1 MKTKTKI
8 IIFLSVITIIL
19 AAIIGG
25 RAIIAQKIS
34 VKIAESK
41 KAPVGVIATKV
52 KYSQFYNQ
60 IESFGTAISNQSYS
74 IRIKKDNLVS
84 SVNFDSYPYVK
95 KGTVI
100 ATLVNNEKI
109 IAPFDGRI
117 GKREITPG
125 ILGGEN
131 SIIANLDDIKFLKLD
146 IKLPENYLG
155 VIKQG
160 LKAEVSTD
168 AFPKIFKGIIETIS
182 SRVDP
187 TTRSILVQA
196 KIQNENEEL
205 IPGMLLNAKVIFN
218 EKQSQGDFSIS
229 FTAFSGSNYTIKI
242 YNAAGQ
248 LIYEDELANQNQSGK
263 IINDIHLGELA
274 SGVYNLLLSDGKTE
288 SSKKIIIRN

>member
-41 KAPVGVIATKV
+41 KAPVGVIATKA

-160 LKAEVSTD
+160 LKVEVSTD

-218 EKQSQGDFSIS
+218 EKQSLGVPEEALLIQGDDKYIYKITNNEIAQAKVAIGRRNFGKVEIL
-229 FTAFSGSNYTIKI
+229 SGLNENDLILAEGTNKVRPKSKVKI
-242 YNAAGQ
+242 
-248 LIYEDELANQNQSGK
+248 
-263 IINDIHLGELA
+263 
-274 SGVYNLLLSDGKTE
+274 VKTVD
-288 SSKKIIIRN
+288 

>member
-160 LKAEVSTD
+160 LKVEVSTD

-218 EKQSQGDFSIS
+218 EKQSLGVPEEALLIQGDDKYIYKITNNEIAQAKVAIGRRNFGKVEIL
-229 FTAFSGSNYTIKI
+229 SGLNE
-242 YNAAGQ
+242 ND
-248 LIYEDELANQNQSGK
+248 LILAEGTN
-263 IINDIHLGELA
+263 
-274 SGVYNLLLSDGKTE
+274 
-288 SSKKIIIRN
+288 

>member
-160 LKAEVSTD
+160 LKVEVSTD

-218 EKQSQGDFSIS
+218 EKQSLGVPEEALLIQGNDKYIYKINNNEIAQAKVAIGRRNFGKVEIL
-229 FTAFSGSNYTIKI
+229 SGLNENDLILAEGTNKVRPKSKVKI
-242 YNAAGQ
+242 
-248 LIYEDELANQNQSGK
+248 
-263 IINDIHLGELA
+263 
-274 SGVYNLLLSDGKTE
+274 VKTVD
-288 SSKKIIIRN
+288 

>member
-160 LKAEVSTD
+160 LKVEVSTD

-218 EKQSQGDFSIS
+218 EKQSLGVPEEALLIQGDDKYIYKINNNEIVQAKVAIS
-229 FTAFSGSNYTIKI
+229 RRNFGKVEILSGLNENDLILAEGTNKVRPKSKVKI
-242 YNAAGQ
+242 
-248 LIYEDELANQNQSGK
+248 
-263 IINDIHLGELA
+263 
-274 SGVYNLLLSDGKTE
+274 VKTVD
-288 SSKKIIIRN
+288 

>member
-8 IIFLSVITIIL
+8 IIFLSVVTLIL

-34 VKIAESK
+34 VKVAEMK

-52 KYSQFYNQ
+52 KYSEFYNQ
-60 IESFGTAISNQSYS
+60 IESFGTAISNQSFS
-74 IRIKKDNLVS
+74 IRIKKDNLIS

-95 KGTVI
+95 KGSVI
-100 ATLVNNEKI
+100 ATLSNDEKI

-155 VIKQG
+155 VIKRG
-160 LKAEVSTD
+160 LKVEVSTD
-168 AFPKIFKGIIETIS
+168 AFTKIFKGKIETIS

-196 KIQNENEEL
+196 KINNDSEEL
-205 IPGMLLNAKVIFN
+205 IPGMLLNVKVIFN
-218 EKQSQGDFSIS
+218 EKQSLGVPEEALLIQGDDKFIYKINNNEITQAKVNIGRRN
-229 FTAFSGSNYTIKI
+229 FGKVEILSGLNENDLILAEGTNKVRPKSKVKI
-242 YNAAGQ
+242 
-248 LIYEDELANQNQSGK
+248 
-263 IINDIHLGELA
+263 
-274 SGVYNLLLSDGKTE
+274 VKTVD
-288 SSKKIIIRN
+288 

>member
-100 ATLVNNEKI
+100 ASLVNNEKI

-160 LKAEVSTD
+160 LKVEVSTD

-218 EKQSQGDFSIS
+218 EKQSLGVPEEALLIQGDDKYIYKINNNEIAQAKVAIGRRNFGKVEIV
-229 FTAFSGSNYTIKI
+229 SGLNENDLILAEGTNKVRPKSKVKI
-242 YNAAGQ
+242 
-248 LIYEDELANQNQSGK
+248 
-263 IINDIHLGELA
+263 
-274 SGVYNLLLSDGKTE
+274 VKTVD
-288 SSKKIIIRN
+288 

>member
-160 LKAEVSTD
+160 LKVEVSTD

-218 EKQSQGDFSIS
+218 EKQSLGVPEEALLIQGDDKYIYKINNNEIAQTKVAIGRRNFGKVEIL
-229 FTAFSGSNYTIKI
+229 SGLNENDLILAEGTNKVRPKSKVKI
-242 YNAAGQ
+242 
-248 LIYEDELANQNQSGK
+248 
-263 IINDIHLGELA
+263 
-274 SGVYNLLLSDGKTE
+274 VKTVD
-288 SSKKIIIRN
+288 

>member
-8 IIFLSVITIIL
+8 IIFLSVVTIIL

-160 LKAEVSTD
+160 LKVEVSTD
-168 AFPKIFKGIIETIS
+168 AFPKVFKGIIETIS

-218 EKQSQGDFSIS
+218 EKQSLGVPEEALLIQGDDKYI
-229 FTAFSGSNYTIKI
+229 YKI
-242 YNAAGQ
+242 NNNEIVQAKVAIG
-248 LIYEDELANQNQSGK
+248 
-263 IINDIHLGELA
+263 
-274 SGVYNLLLSDGKTE
+274 
-288 SSKKIIIRN
+288 IRNFGKVEILSGLNENDLILAEGTNKVRPKSKVKIVKTVD

>member
-160 LKAEVSTD
+160 LKVEVSTD
-168 AFPKIFKGIIETIS
+168 AFPKVFKGIIETIS

-218 EKQSQGDFSIS
+218 EKQSLGVPEEALLIQGDDKYIYKINNNEIAQAKVAIGRRNFGKVEIL
-229 FTAFSGSNYTIKI
+229 SGLNENDLILAEGTNKVRPKSKVKI
-242 YNAAGQ
+242 
-248 LIYEDELANQNQSGK
+248 
-263 IINDIHLGELA
+263 
-274 SGVYNLLLSDGKTE
+274 VKTVD
-288 SSKKIIIRN
+288 

>member
-84 SVNFDSYPYVK
+84 SVNFYSYPYVK

-100 ATLVNNEKI
+100 ASLVNNEKI

-155 VIKQG
+155 VIKQR
-160 LKAEVSTD
+160 LKVEVSTD

-218 EKQSQGDFSIS
+218 EKQSLGVPEEALLIQGDDKYIYKINNNEIAQAKVAIGRRNFGKVEIL
-229 FTAFSGSNYTIKI
+229 SGLNENDLILAEGTNKVRPKSKVKI
-242 YNAAGQ
+242 
-248 LIYEDELANQNQSGK
+248 
-263 IINDIHLGELA
+263 
-274 SGVYNLLLSDGKTE
+274 VKTVD
-288 SSKKIIIRN
+288 

>member
-8 IIFLSVITIIL
+8 IIFLSVITFIL

-160 LKAEVSTD
+160 LKVEVSTD

-218 EKQSQGDFSIS
+218 EKQSLGVPEEALLIQGDDKYIYKINNNEIAQAKVAIGRRNFGKVEIL
-229 FTAFSGSNYTIKI
+229 SGLNENDLILAEGTNKVRPKSKVKI
-242 YNAAGQ
+242 
-248 LIYEDELANQNQSGK
+248 
-263 IINDIHLGELA
+263 
-274 SGVYNLLLSDGKTE
+274 VKTVD
-288 SSKKIIIRN
+288 

>member
-160 LKAEVSTD
+160 LKVEVSTD
-168 AFPKIFKGIIETIS
+168 AFPKIFKGTIETIS

-196 KIQNENEEL
+196 KINNDGEEL
-205 IPGMLLNAKVIFN
+205 IPGMLLNVKVIFN
-218 EKQSQGDFSIS
+218 EKQSLGVPEEALLIQGDDKFI
-229 FTAFSGSNYTIKI
+229 YKI
-242 YNAAGQ
+242 NNNEITQAKVNIGRRNFGKVEILYGLNEND
-248 LIYEDELANQNQSGK
+248 LILAEGTNKVRPKSKVK
-263 IINDIHLGELA
+263 I
-274 SGVYNLLLSDGKTE
+274 VKTVD
-288 SSKKIIIRN
+288 

>member
-84 SVNFDSYPYVK
+84 SVNFDSYPYIK

-160 LKAEVSTD
+160 LKVEVSTD

-218 EKQSQGDFSIS
+218 EKQSLGVPEEALLIQGDDKYIYKINNNEIAQTKVAIGRRNFGKVEIL
-229 FTAFSGSNYTIKI
+229 SGLNENDLILAEGTNKVRPKSKVKI
-242 YNAAGQ
+242 
-248 LIYEDELANQNQSGK
+248 
-263 IINDIHLGELA
+263 
-274 SGVYNLLLSDGKTE
+274 VKTVD
-288 SSKKIIIRN
+288 

>member
-8 IIFLSVITIIL
+8 IIFLAVITIIL

-160 LKAEVSTD
+160 LKVEVSTD

-218 EKQSQGDFSIS
+218 EKQSLGVPEEALLIQGDDKYIYKINNNEIAQAKVAIGRRNFGKVEIL
-229 FTAFSGSNYTIKI
+229 SGLNENDLILAEGTNKVRPKSKVKI
-242 YNAAGQ
+242 
-248 LIYEDELANQNQSGK
+248 
-263 IINDIHLGELA
+263 
-274 SGVYNLLLSDGKTE
+274 VKTVD
-288 SSKKIIIRN
+288 

>member
-25 RAIIAQKIS
+25 RAIIALKIS

-41 KAPVGVIATKV
+41 KARVGVIATKV
-52 KYSQFYNQ
+52 RYSQFYNQ

-160 LKAEVSTD
+160 LKVEVSTD

-218 EKQSQGDFSIS
+218 EKQSLGVPEEALLIQGDDKYIYKINNNEIVQAKVAIGRRNFGKVEIL
-229 FTAFSGSNYTIKI
+229 SGLNENDLILAEGTNKVRPKSKVKI
-242 YNAAGQ
+242 
-248 LIYEDELANQNQSGK
+248 
-263 IINDIHLGELA
+263 
-274 SGVYNLLLSDGKTE
+274 VKTVD
-288 SSKKIIIRN
+288 

>member
-160 LKAEVSTD
+160 LKVEVSTD

-205 IPGMLLNAKVIFN
+205 IPGMLLNVKVIFN
-218 EKQSQGDFSIS
+218 EKQSLGVPEEALLIQGDDKYI
-229 FTAFSGSNYTIKI
+229 YKI
-242 YNAAGQ
+242 NNNEIVQAKVAIG
-248 LIYEDELANQNQSGK
+248 
-263 IINDIHLGELA
+263 
-274 SGVYNLLLSDGKTE
+274 
-288 SSKKIIIRN
+288 IRNFGKVEILSGLNENDLILAEGTNKVRPKSKVKIVKTVD

>member
-160 LKAEVSTD
+160 LKVEVSTD
-168 AFPKIFKGIIETIS
+168 AFPKVFKGIIETIS
-182 SRVDP
+182 TRVDP

-205 IPGMLLNAKVIFN
+205 IPGMLLNAKVISN
-218 EKQSQGDFSIS
+218 EKQSLGVPEEALLIQGDDKYIYKINNNEIAQIKVAIGRRNFGKVEIL
-229 FTAFSGSNYTIKI
+229 SGLNENDLILAEGTNKVRPKSKVKI
-242 YNAAGQ
+242 
-248 LIYEDELANQNQSGK
+248 
-263 IINDIHLGELA
+263 
-274 SGVYNLLLSDGKTE
+274 VKTVD
-288 SSKKIIIRN
+288 

>member
-160 LKAEVSTD
+160 LKVEVSTD
-168 AFPKIFKGIIETIS
+168 AFPKVFKGIIETIS

-218 EKQSQGDFSIS
+218 EKQSLGVPEEALLIQGDDKYIYKITNNEIVQTKVAIGRRNFGKVEIL
-229 FTAFSGSNYTIKI
+229 SGLNENDLILAEGTNKVRPKSKVKI
-242 YNAAGQ
+242 
-248 LIYEDELANQNQSGK
+248 
-263 IINDIHLGELA
+263 
-274 SGVYNLLLSDGKTE
+274 VKTVD
-288 SSKKIIIRN
+288 

>member
-160 LKAEVSTD
+160 LKVEVSTD
-168 AFPKIFKGIIETIS
+168 AFPTIFKGIIETIS

-196 KIQNENEEL
+196 KIQNQNEEL
-205 IPGMLLNAKVIFN
+205 IPGMLLNAKVIFS
-218 EKQSQGDFSIS
+218 EKQSLGVPEEALLIQGDDKYIYKINNNEIAQAKVAIGRRNFGKVEIL
-229 FTAFSGSNYTIKI
+229 SGLNENDLILAEGTNKVRPKSKVKI
-242 YNAAGQ
+242 
-248 LIYEDELANQNQSGK
+248 
-263 IINDIHLGELA
+263 
-274 SGVYNLLLSDGKTE
+274 VKTVD
-288 SSKKIIIRN
+288 

>member
-41 KAPVGVIATKV
+41 KAPVSVIATKV

-160 LKAEVSTD
+160 LKVEVSTD

-218 EKQSQGDFSIS
+218 EKQSLGVPEEALLIQGDDKYIYKINNNEIVQAKVAIGRRNFGKVEIL
-229 FTAFSGSNYTIKI
+229 SGLNENDLILAEGTNKVRPKSKVKI
-242 YNAAGQ
+242 
-248 LIYEDELANQNQSGK
+248 
-263 IINDIHLGELA
+263 
-274 SGVYNLLLSDGKTE
+274 VKTVD
-288 SSKKIIIRN
+288 

>member
-160 LKAEVSTD
+160 LKVEVSTD

-196 KIQNENEEL
+196 KIQNQNEEL

-218 EKQSQGDFSIS
+218 EKQSLGVPEEALLIQGDDKYIYKINNNEIVQAKVAIGRRNFGKVEIL
-229 FTAFSGSNYTIKI
+229 SGLNENDLILAEGTNKVRPKSKVKI
-242 YNAAGQ
+242 
-248 LIYEDELANQNQSGK
+248 
-263 IINDIHLGELA
+263 
-274 SGVYNLLLSDGKTE
+274 VKTVD
-288 SSKKIIIRN
+288 

>member
-160 LKAEVSTD
+160 LKVEVSTD

-205 IPGMLLNAKVIFN
+205 IPGMLLNGKVIFN
-218 EKQSQGDFSIS
+218 EKQSLGVPEEALLIQGDDKYIYKITNDEIAQTKVAIGRRNFGKVEIV
-229 FTAFSGSNYTIKI
+229 SGLNENDLILAEGTNKVRPKSKVKI
-242 YNAAGQ
+242 
-248 LIYEDELANQNQSGK
+248 
-263 IINDIHLGELA
+263 
-274 SGVYNLLLSDGKTE
+274 VKTVD
-288 SSKKIIIRN
+288 

>member
-41 KAPVGVIATKV
+41 KAPVGVIATKA

-74 IRIKKDNLVS
+74 IRIKKDNLVN

-160 LKAEVSTD
+160 LKVEVSTD

-205 IPGMLLNAKVIFN
+205 IPGMLLNGKVIFN
-218 EKQSQGDFSIS
+218 EKQSLGVPEEALLIQGDDKYIYKINNNEIAQAKVAIGRRNFGKVEIL
-229 FTAFSGSNYTIKI
+229 SGLDENDLILAEGTNKVRPKSKVKI
-242 YNAAGQ
+242 
-248 LIYEDELANQNQSGK
+248 
-263 IINDIHLGELA
+263 
-274 SGVYNLLLSDGKTE
+274 VKTVD
-288 SSKKIIIRN
+288 

>member
-160 LKAEVSTD
+160 LKVEVSTD

-218 EKQSQGDFSIS
+218 EKQSLGVPEEALLIQGDDKYIYKITNNEIAQAKVAIGRRNFGKVEIV
-229 FTAFSGSNYTIKI
+229 SGLNENDLILAEGTNKVRPKSKVKI
-242 YNAAGQ
+242 
-248 LIYEDELANQNQSGK
+248 
-263 IINDIHLGELA
+263 
-274 SGVYNLLLSDGKTE
+274 VKTVD
-288 SSKKIIIRN
+288 

>member
-41 KAPVGVIATKV
+41 KAPVGVIATKA

-160 LKAEVSTD
+160 LKVEVSTD
-168 AFPKIFKGIIETIS
+168 AFPKVFKGIIETIS

-218 EKQSQGDFSIS
+218 EKQSLGVPEEALLIQGDDKYIYKITNNEIAQAKVAIGRRNFGKVEIL
-229 FTAFSGSNYTIKI
+229 SGLNENDLILAEGTNKVRPKSKVKI
-242 YNAAGQ
+242 
-248 LIYEDELANQNQSGK
+248 
-263 IINDIHLGELA
+263 
-274 SGVYNLLLSDGKTE
+274 VKTVD
-288 SSKKIIIRN
+288 

>member
-100 ATLVNNEKI
+100 ASLVNNEKI

-160 LKAEVSTD
+160 LKVEVSTD

-218 EKQSQGDFSIS
+218 EKQSLGVPEEALLIQGDDKYIYKINNNEIAQTKVAIGRRNFGKVEIL
-229 FTAFSGSNYTIKI
+229 SGLNENDLILAEGTNKVRPKSKVKI
-242 YNAAGQ
+242 
-248 LIYEDELANQNQSGK
+248 
-263 IINDIHLGELA
+263 
-274 SGVYNLLLSDGKTE
+274 VKTVD
-288 SSKKIIIRN
+288 

>member
-41 KAPVGVIATKV
+41 KAPVGIIATKV

-160 LKAEVSTD
+160 LKVEVSTD

-218 EKQSQGDFSIS
+218 EKQSLGVPEEALLIQGDDKYIYKINNNEIVQAKVAIGRRNFGKVEIL
-229 FTAFSGSNYTIKI
+229 SGLNENDLILAEGTNKVRPKSKVKI
-242 YNAAGQ
+242 
-248 LIYEDELANQNQSGK
+248 
-263 IINDIHLGELA
+263 
-274 SGVYNLLLSDGKTE
+274 VKTVD
-288 SSKKIIIRN
+288 